1 MTPALVVLALGVD
14 PARSLVIS
22 QVVLSFGIP
31 FALIPLVLFCRDRTL
46 MGVLV
51 NRRPTTAVAVV
62 VATVIV
68 CLNVFLLEQ
77 TFFG

>member
-1 MTPALVVLALGVD
+1 
-14 PARSLVIS
+14 
-22 QVVLSFGIP
+22 
-31 FALIPLVLFCRDRTL
+31 